1 MTENTYDRLTV
12 HVPHTVKKYFKSI
25 VKALGCEIEKKNAL
39 DEALD
44 DVMAGR
50 VYEAKDGQD
59 MIRQILG

>member
-50 VYEAKDGQD
+50 VYQVSSVDEL
-59 MIRQILG
+59 RQLFA

>member
-12 HVPHTVKKYFKSI
+12 HVPHTVKKYFKAM

-39 DEALD
+39 DKALD

-50 VYEAKDGQD
+50 VRTYSSVQELMAA
-59 MIRQILG
+59 I